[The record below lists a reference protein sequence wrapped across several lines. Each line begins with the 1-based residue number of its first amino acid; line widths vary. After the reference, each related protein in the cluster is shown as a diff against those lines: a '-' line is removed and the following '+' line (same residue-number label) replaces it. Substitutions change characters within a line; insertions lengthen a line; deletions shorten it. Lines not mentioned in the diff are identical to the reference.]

1 MRVTPTISIDDDEL
15 VESFVRASGPGG
27 QNVNKVA
34 SAVQLRFDIRGS
46 PNLTPIVKTRLERLG
61 GSRVTREGVIVIFAD
76 RFRSQ
81 DLNRA
86 DARARLADLIE
97 AAAKIPKTRRPT
109 RPTLASKERRL
120 TGKSIRSAV
129 KSRRGKGFDDH

>member
-1 MRVTPTISIDDDEL
+1 M
-15 VESFVRASGPGG
+15 
-27 QNVNKVA
+27 
-34 SAVQLRFDIRGS
+34 
-46 PNLTPIVKTRLERLG
+46 
-61 GSRVTREGVIVIFAD
+61 IFAD

-86 DARARLADLIE
+86 DARARLAELIE
-97 AAAKIPKTRRPT
+97 AAAKIPKIRRPT

-129 KSRRGKGFDDH
+129 KSRRGKDFDDH